1 MSPDLLTKIMDFLGL
16 ERGLRCLVVLAP
28 KIQKIRISISRPLNK
43 ARCFSL
49 LSLCSKR
56 AQSICLIT
64 STKSIMRRKRK
75 RKRRKNRLKISILK
89 IWLRRRLYKRRNQK
103 ISWRDSHL
111 KYQAKNAIQE
121 QARLKYLLN
130 QIKLATRIIP
140 KWFSQK

>member
-64 STKSIMRRKRK
+64 STKSIMRRKR
-75 RKRRKNRLKISILK
+75 RKNRLKISILK
-89 IWLRRRLYKRRNQK
+89 MWLRRRLYKRRNRK